1 VLGVMRG
8 NRFAASDRHLG
19 RSGAALRLEGPQ
31 IADILT
37 RVRVSV
43 RGRGR
48 VNGRVRVQRLFSR
61 ETGDPR
67 KDRAEPQSKGFSRFG
82 V

>member
-1 VLGVMRG
+1 MLGVMRG

-48 VNGRVRVQRLFSR
+48 VRVRVRVR
-61 ETGDPR
+61 VR
-67 KDRAEPQSKGFSRFG
+67 IG
-82 V
+82 VRVRVRVRVGVRVGVSYP